1 MGEMA
6 PWHWLIIAVVFIV
19 LFGSS
24 KLPGAARSVGRSLR
38 ILKSEV
44 SGLHT
49 DDEPQ
54 ERSAAALAVPP
65 EMRAPAGSA
74 PQPRAQSAALAVPPE
89 MRAPAGPAS
98 QPRAQSAA
106 VEPAVAERSAAERP
120 S

>member
-6 PWHWLIIAVVFIV
+6 PWHWLIIAVLFIV

-54 ERSAAALAVPP
+54 ERSAASPAVLP
-65 EMRAPAGSA
+65 E
-74 PQPRAQSAALAVPPE
+74 V
-89 MRAPAGPAS
+89 RAPAGPAP
-98 QPRAQSAA
+98 QPQA
-106 VEPAVAERSAAERP
+106 EPAVAEPAMAERSAAERP